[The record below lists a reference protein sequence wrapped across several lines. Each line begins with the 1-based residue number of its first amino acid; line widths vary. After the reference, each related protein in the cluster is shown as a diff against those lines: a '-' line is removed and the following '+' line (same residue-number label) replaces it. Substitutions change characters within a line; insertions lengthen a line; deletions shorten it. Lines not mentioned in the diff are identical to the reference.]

1 MDATE
6 EPAPTAGPS
15 TTPKKPVTIITIGM
29 AGSGKT
35 TFVQRINSYLRSTPS
50 STTGTPRAPYVINL
64 DPAVANVPFEAN
76 IDIRDTVDYKEVMK
90 QYNLG
95 PNGGILTSL
104 NLFTTKFDQVL
115 SLVEKRSS
123 EVDYII
129 LDTPGQIEIF
139 TWSASGAI
147 LTDALAAAGPAC
159 LAYIIDTPRCVAP
172 ATFMSNML
180 YACSILYKTRLPF
193 IIVFN
198 KTDVTPH
205 DFAVEWMSDFEAF
218 QAALASR
225 EHRDADGE
233 PTYMSSLMNS
243 MSLVLDEFYR
253 HLKPV
258 GVSSATGAGVADF
271 FKAVDEARDEYEKNY
286 KPELERLKKERASRV
301 YPPLFFLINL
311 DEQDDKLAA
320 TKKDSID
327 RLMKDLAVDKE
338 RAEGANP
345 HWTGRE
351 NPYLDKW
358 DDAGEDDDDEP
369 VINFR
374 GSSGAKGGF
383 RRSRD
388 DGEIDDD
395 ENREYD
401 VDDDDDIV
409 DRDDDVDPGMR
420 ENLKRASRGQQGGIT
435 WPRPG

>member
-1 MDATE
+1 MSTTE
-6 EPAPTAGPS
+6 EPTPTAGPS
-15 TTPKKPVTIITIGM
+15 ATPKKPITIITIGM

-35 TFVQRINSYLRSTPS
+35 TFVQRINSYLRSAPS
-50 STTGTPRAPYVINL
+50 PTTGTPRAPYVINL

-159 LAYIIDTPRCVAP
+159 LVYIIDTPRCVAP

-205 DFAVEWMSDFEAF
+205 EFAVEWMSDFEAF

-286 KPELERLKKERASRV
+286 KPELERLRKER
-301 YPPLFFLINL
+301 
-311 DEQDDKLAA
+311 DDKLSA

-327 RLMKDLAVDKE
+327 RLMKDLSVDKE
-338 RAEGANP
+338 RAQESNP

-358 DDAGEDDDDEP
+358 DDAGVDDDDEP

-374 GSSGAKGGF
+374 GGAGARGGF
-383 RRSRD
+383 APARD
-388 DGEIDDD
+388 DGAIDED

-401 VDDDDDIV
+401 VDEDDDIV

-420 ENLKRASRGQQGGIT
+420 ENLQRASRGMQGGVK

>member
-1 MDATE
+1 MSATE
-6 EPAPTAGPS
+6 EPAIAGPS
-15 TTPKKPVTIITIGM
+15 TTPKKPTTIITIGM

-35 TFVQRINSYLRSTPS
+35 TFVQRINSYLRSAPS

-95 PNGGILTSL
+95 PNGGILTAL

-159 LAYIIDTPRCVAP
+159 LAYIMDTPRCVAP

-180 YACSILYKTRLPF
+180 YACRQVISSPTRPSTHDP
-193 IIVFN
+193 

-205 DFAVEWMSDFEAF
+205 EFAVEWMSDFEAF

-225 EHRDADGE
+225 EHRDSDGE
-233 PTYMSSLMNS
+233 PTYMNSLMNS

-258 GVSSATGAGVADF
+258 GVSSATGAGIPDF
-271 FKAVDEARDEYEKNY
+271 FKAVDEARDEYEKTY
-286 KPELERLKKERASRV
+286 KPELERLKKER
-301 YPPLFFLINL
+301 
-311 DEQDDKLAA
+311 DDKLSA

-327 RLMKDLAVDKE
+327 RLMKDLSVDKE
-338 RAEGANP
+338 RAQSSNP

-369 VINFR
+369 VVNFR
-374 GSSGAKGGF
+374 GGSGARGGF
-383 RRSRD
+383 PTARD
-388 DGEIDDD
+388 DGAIDDD
-395 ENREYD
+395 ENREYN
-401 VDDDDDIV
+401 VDEDDDIV

-420 ENLKRASRGQQGGIT
+420 ENLRRASRGLQGGVK